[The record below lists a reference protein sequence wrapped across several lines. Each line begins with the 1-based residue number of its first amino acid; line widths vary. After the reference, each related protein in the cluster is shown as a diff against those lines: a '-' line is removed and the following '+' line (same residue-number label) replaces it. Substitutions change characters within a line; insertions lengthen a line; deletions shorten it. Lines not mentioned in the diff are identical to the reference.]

1 MHFVTHEHPDLL
13 VMVHSAL
20 AALPRSIS
28 TSSSQDSV
36 SSMLL
41 GFDDTKEEEGREREG
56 RGSGKK
62 QWQTV
67 LLCSPFSLLLS
78 NPLVPPLFF
87 PFLPPLSPSL
97 LPLCSSLKIVYR

>member
-56 RGSGKK
+56 RGGGVAKSNGK
-62 QWQTV
+62 QSSSAPHS
-67 LLCSPFSLLLS
+67 LSFSLTLWSHLFS
-78 NPLVPPLFF
+78 FPSFLHSPLLFF
-87 PFLPPLSPSL
+87 LSVVHS
-97 LPLCSSLKIVYR
+97 R